1 MRDFVVI
8 ISKTK
13 YDAKAH
19 KFLCQYQNINVL
31 VGNNDS
37 IEAAKKEI
45 TDFLKEFKG
54 HFKSVFKVQAD

>member
-1 MRDFVVI
+1 M
-8 ISKTK
+8 KTK
-13 YDAKAH
+13 YDSAAD

-31 VGNNDS
+31 VGNSES
-37 IEAAKKEI
+37 IEVAKKEI

>member
-1 MRDFVVI
+1 M
-8 ISKTK
+8 KTK
-13 YDAKAH
+13 YDSASG

-31 VGNNDS
+31 VGNSES
-37 IEAAKKEI
+37 IEVAKKEI